1 VIDPKQQEHGISQS
15 AERDSRAARRIR
27 ECSIDPKKKRGC
39 SPKLDLDKCL
49 LLLVRSDKDIP
60 RACKEA
66 GEFLAFRDARFPTI
80 HEEHDEE
87 FVGIWVDPLVVDLP
101 PELLGRTSANGHRA
115 FRSRG
120 SFGSSGVWLLSWL
133 DAAHG
138 STSADLGALRES
150 LVLALVEQQTLHDF
164 PTTPQFAPIFN
175 AADGWS
181 HICFQTERLRILF
194 AEVIGEPL
202 AWNRTTGS
210 LRRVDKFE
218 HAEASSEVDD

>member
-1 VIDPKQQEHGISQS
+1 MGQF
-15 AERDSRAARRIR
+15 
-27 ECSIDPKKKRGC
+27 
-39 SPKLDLDKCL
+39 DKCL
-49 LLLVRSDKDIP
+49 LLLVRSDNDIP

-66 GEFLAFRDARFPTI
+66 GTFLAFRDARFPTI

-87 FVGIWVDPLVVDLP
+87 FVGIWVDPLVVDSP
-101 PELLGRTSANGHRA
+101 PELLGRTSAYGHRA

-120 SFGSSGVWLLSWL
+120 SFGSSGVWLLCWL

-138 STSADLGALRES
+138 STSTDLGALRES
-150 LVLALVEQQTLHDF
+150 LVLALVEQQMLHHF
-164 PTTPQFAPIFN
+164 PTTPQFAPVFN

-202 AWNRTTGS
+202 TWNRTTGV
-210 LRRVDKFE
+210 LGRVSQFE
-218 HAEASSEVDD
+218 QAEAGSDAADLN